1 MKNLINFIPYSLT
14 LIFIISSC
22 SVDSESVEVI
32 HTSQPSPTISNPTPI
47 PTAIPTETPKPS
59 AKVEPTS
66 KPPDV
71 LFQYTKAVQLL
82 NAAQYKEA
90 ITSFDLVLR
99 VLPDL
104 ARAYNY
110 RAVAYFNEKQYESAL
125 NDLNKS
131 IELKSTFPPAY
142 TNRAAVHIELGKT
155 RLAIDDLEKALELH
169 TKAGNIEGINSVQR
183 IIKRITG
190 Q

>member
-1 MKNLINFIPYSLT
+1 MIVLFV
-14 LIFIISSC
+14 SSC
-22 SVDSESVEVI
+22 SVDSEPVEPNPP
-32 HTSQPSPTISNPTPI
+32 SQPPPTISKPTPI
-47 PTAIPTETPKPS
+47 PTPIPTETPVPS

-71 LFQYTKAVQLL
+71 LFDYTKAVQLL

-90 ITSFDLVLR
+90 ITAFDLVLR

-110 RAVAYFNEKQYESAL
+110 PEVAYFNEKQYESAL

-142 TNRAAVHIELGKT
+142 TNRAAIHLELGNT
-155 RLAIDDLEKALELH
+155 RLAIDDLQQALELH
-169 TKAGNIEGINSVQR
+169 TKAGNIQGINGVQR
-183 IIKRITG
+183 ILRRITG